1 MHYESYNNRF
11 GSNGIHEALE
21 WSASDESV
29 EEFMRDNVYNDIIQT
44 EIKERNMLHWL
55 QTLGLHSFEARHFE
69 NLDQDEGNAG
79 GEDKKKRYSIIL
91 QQMDKARKKKMN
103 PAADSEES
111 PPPDGA
117 AKVAKISE

>member
-1 MHYESYNNRF
+1 MHYDSYNNRF

-69 NLDQDEGNAG
+69 NLDQDEGNG
-79 GEDKKKRYSIIL
+79 GEDKKKRNSIIL
-91 QQMDKARKKKMN
+91 QQLDKARKKKMN